1 MRVTWVRA
9 TPGRLLADAET
20 LGLLFESLVVRDLR
34 IYSQAEQGEVYC
46 YRDNVGLEADAI
58 VERNDGAWIAVEAKL
73 SPSAESVDRA
83 ARSLLRLRS
92 KVATRRAGDLAGLL
106 VVTSVGAAY
115 RRPDGVQVAPIT
127 ALGP

>member
-1 MRVTWVRA
+1 MSPTWARA
-9 TPGRLLADAET
+9 TPGRLLADAEA
-20 LGLLFESLVVRDLR
+20 LGPLFESLVVRDLR
-34 IYSQAEQGEVYC
+34 IYSQAEQGEAYC
-46 YRDNVGLEADAI
+46 YRGSVGLEADAV
-58 VERNDGAWIAVEAKL
+58 VERHDGAWIAVEVKL
-73 SPSAESVDRA
+73 SPSAESVDQA

-92 KVATRRAGDLAGLL
+92 KIATRHAADLAGLL